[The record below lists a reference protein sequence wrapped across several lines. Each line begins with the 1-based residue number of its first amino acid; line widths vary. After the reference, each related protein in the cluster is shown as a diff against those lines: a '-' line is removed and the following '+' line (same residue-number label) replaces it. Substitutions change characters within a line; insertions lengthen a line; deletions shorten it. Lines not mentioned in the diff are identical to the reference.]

1 MNAITLSRLCA
12 RGTKVLLFVLALSVA
27 AGIRPSLAAI
37 DLGQQRQFDIAPQQ
51 LSSALLKFSE
61 QSDIQV
67 TVPGQLAE
75 GKQSPGVVGRF
86 NAGSALAILLK
97 DTSLHYD
104 VVDGSTVVIAGSAD
118 RKAARNDYQKISNPV
133 LNAAPAAVSSSQ
145 GIRVAQAASTTAQTA
160 QVQNS
165 SAASSGQSVENL
177 TEIVVTGTSI
187 KGLNAETS
195 LPVQVLKRDDIER
208 TGATTAEELFRTISA
223 ASAAGSVQTAQNT
236 GNATGALSA
245 ISLRGLGSGRTLV
258 LIDGRRSAVYGG
270 GSAGAAG
277 NSVDISAIPIAAVER
292 VEILKDGASAIY
304 GSDAIAGVV
313 NFILRSDYQGLEVTA
328 TAGTPT
334 RNGGGTSETFS
345 ALGGLGDLKVDK
357 YNVSLG
363 VNYYH
368 QSPILGASRDFA
380 GRYQPQFGNDNTS
393 SFAFPANVSIPKAG
407 TPPNAAAST
416 RNPLVNN
423 CGSGFGTFTDK
434 FFPTQCRFD
443 NSSFDSLQPEQKKIS
458 ENLDGHLAIGD
469 DTQLYVDQS
478 FSQTKTTTQVQPV
491 PLSSG
496 NPLLAADPYVAFL
509 ANLIA
514 TRYPTYT
521 TTPNLQ
527 GTGAFLLPPTS
538 PYYPTAFAAQFG
550 QAGQPLNLIYRDF
563 ANGLRLEE
571 DVSNA
576 LRVVGGIKG
585 NVLGWDYDAGLLYS
599 EVKVHED
606 LMSGFPLYSKIM
618 PLLDSGTIN
627 PFGPTADPAA
637 LAAASGAQF
646 IGQDFASKSSI
657 TSLNGTASRSLFAL
671 PGGNLT
677 GAVGG
682 EIRRETFTYDPSFA
696 MQIGD
701 IAGQG
706 GNVLPENQARSVES
720 AFLELNAPIINGLD
734 VDAAVRYDHYQ
745 GVGGTF
751 NPKGSVKWQ
760 PTSWVLLRGSIGTGF
775 RAPSLTDLFAGNAH
789 SVTSNGTRDPIQC
802 ATFNAN
808 NPSCSFQF
816 TTITGG
822 NPNLKPE
829 KSTSYSFGTVFEPL
843 KNLSIDL
850 DSFWIFLKNQIVVG
864 GIPYTTFLAN
874 AANATQFASFIN
886 RDANGNIVSISQINE
901 NLFKTNVSGLDM
913 NFRYALDL
921 PVGRV
926 SLLSN
931 GTYFYKY
938 AIQNLNGSWTGQLD
952 QGLNTVGF
960 VSRFRYNATA
970 IYDIHDFSFSVTQNF
985 QKKYKDSPGSITGAT
1000 REVSA
1005 YDTVDAQVNWSGLK
1019 QFKFTLGARNLF
1031 DKNPPYANYAG
1042 VVNNFV
1048 GGYDLS
1054 YGDPVGRFV
1063 YASATFYLK

>member
-1 MNAITLSRLCA
+1 MNNSRIGLPTGGIFATAIGL
-12 RGTKVLLFVLALSVA
+12 
-27 AGIRPSLAAI
+27 SLA
-37 DLGQQRQFDIAPQQ
+37 
-51 LSSALLKFSE
+51 
-61 QSDIQV
+61 
-67 TVPGQLAE
+67 
-75 GKQSPGVVGRF
+75 
-86 NAGSALAILLK
+86 
-97 DTSLHYD
+97 TS
-104 VVDGSTVVIAGSAD
+104 
-118 RKAARNDYQKISNPV
+118 
-133 LNAAPAAVSSSQ
+133 
-145 GIRVAQAASTTAQTA
+145 GIVHAQTA
-160 QVQNS
+160 RTAV
-165 SAASSGQSVENL
+165 AAETAPLEEV
-177 TEIVVTGTSI
+177 VVTGTSI
-187 KGLNAETS
+187 KGLNAETA
-195 LPVQVLKRDDIER
+195 LPVQVLKREDIER

-223 ASAAGSVQTAQNT
+223 ASGAGSVQTAQQSGTN
-236 GNATGALSA
+236 TGALSA

-270 GSAGAAG
+270 GSTGAAG
-277 NSVDISAIPIAAVER
+277 NSVDISAIPLAAIER

-328 TAGTPT
+328 LAGTPT
-334 RNGGGTSETFS
+334 RDGGGASETFS
-345 ALGGLGDLKVDK
+345 ALGGMGDLKTDK

-368 QSPILGASRDFA
+368 QGSIFGASRSFA

-393 SFAFPANVSIPKAG
+393 SFAFPGNVSIPKTT
-407 TPPNAAAST
+407 TPATAAST
-416 RNPLVNN
+416 QNPRAGN
-423 CGSGFGTFTDK
+423 CGTGFGTFTDQ

-458 ENLDGHLAIGD
+458 ENLDAHLAIGE
-469 DTQLYVDQS
+469 DTQLYVEQS
-478 FSQTKTTTQVQPV
+478 FSQTKTITQVQPV
-491 PLSSG
+491 PLSNG
-496 NPLLAADPYVAFL
+496 NPMLPGDPYVAFL
-509 ANLIA
+509 ANLLA
-514 TRYPTYT
+514 KQYPTFTAPNYQFAP
-521 TTPNLQ
+521 PNLGLQ
-527 GTGAFLLPPTS
+527 ATGAFLLPPSS
-538 PYYPTAFAAQFG
+538 PYYPTAFAAAHG
-550 QAGQPLNLIYRDF
+550 QAGQPLNIIYRDF
-563 ANGLRLEE
+563 ANGLREEE

-606 LMSGFPLYSKIM
+606 LLTGFPLYSKIM

-637 LAAASGAQF
+637 LAAAKGDEF
-646 IGQDFASKSSI
+646 VGQDFASKSAI
-657 TSLNGTASRSLFAL
+657 TSLNGTASRSLVAL
-671 PGGNLT
+671 PAGNLT

-682 EIRRETFTYDPSFA
+682 EIRRETFTYDPAFA

-706 GNVLPENQARSVES
+706 GNVLPEDRSRTVES
-720 AFLELNAPIINGLD
+720 AFFELNAPIIQGLD

-751 NPKGSVKWQ
+751 NPKASVKWQ
-760 PTSWVLLRGSIGTGF
+760 PTSWVLLRGAIGTGF
-775 RAPSLTDLFAGNAH
+775 RAPSLTDLFAGQAS
-789 SVTSNGTRDPIQC
+789 SVTGNGTRDPIQC
-802 ATFNAN
+802 ATFNASN
-808 NPSCSFQF
+808 SACSFQF

-822 NPNLKPE
+822 NPDLKPE
-829 KSTSYSFGTVFEPL
+829 KSTSYTFGTVFEPI
-843 KNLSIDL
+843 KNMSIDL

-874 AANATQFASFIN
+874 AANATQYASFIN
-886 RDANGNIVSISQINE
+886 RDAGGNIVSISQINE

-921 PVGRV
+921 PQGRL
-926 SLLSN
+926 SLLSS
-931 GTYFYKY
+931 GTYYYKY
-938 AIQNLNGSWTGQLD
+938 AIQNANGSWTGQLD
-952 QGLNTVGF
+952 QGLNTVGYI
-960 VSRFRYNATA
+960 SRFRYNATLM
-970 IYDIHDFSFSVTQNF
+970 YDIHDFSVSMTQNF
-985 QKKYKDSPGSITGAT
+985 QKKYKDSAGSITRAN

-1005 YDTVDAQVNWSGLK
+1005 YDTVDAQVNWNGLK
-1019 QFKFTLGARNLF
+1019 QFRFTLGARNLF